1 MPRFHLNLL
10 SLEGPLIVLDEE
22 GGDYPGIEHAYLA
35 AFNAALELWG
45 QLLRNREDPRLR
57 VFHITDASGL
67 VVMTLPL
74 REVLDVCRSDRPGRS
89 AARSPTPEAADTHE
103 RRRRDFAKLMQAS
116 RAEIARAHSHIDH
129 SRRLTDECTRLA
141 VRLRNSRG
149 RSEADAR
156 HRPLAGKG
164 RQHGRST

>member
-22 GGDYPGIEHAYLA
+22 GADYPGIEHAYLA

-74 REVLDVCRSDRPGRS
+74 REVP
-89 AARSPTPEAADTHE
+89 
-103 RRRRDFAKLMQAS
+103 
-116 RAEIARAHSHIDH
+116 
-129 SRRLTDECTRLA
+129 RRLSIGSPRALSSTFAHTGG
-141 VRLRNSRG
+141 RG
-149 RSEADAR
+149 HA
-156 HRPLAGKG
+156 
-164 RQHGRST
+164 